1 MSLPEPTEILSKIA
15 QFQAEITSEQNIF
28 NEADIV
34 CKSLQR
40 DLKNKQIEL
49 KSLKENL
56 QEQDND
62 ASELLQR
69 LWQQQE
75 GIKRQLSDWSEN
87 GIKKAIEEQT
97 TTLKTQLN
105 EIESKYKDIRT
116 EISAREKFNLFL
128 QGNIDLMDRD
138 TRAEFSQLV
147 GEGDKQKLL
156 KENSQDIAALNVMI
170 TDLEKEHESLTKQ
183 EQKLKDYSFSDNL
196 ADDAE
201 LQRLFEERQADIT
214 KKIDNI
220 ISQQDDSELKKQYE
234 NVKLQEEEIKLIQ
247 NQIEEKNQIIK
258 QTKQKEEELFAKLE
272 QLQQESSIPQFSS
285 KQERRNSQSISYITR
300 KN

>member
-105 EIESKYKDIRT
+105 
-116 EISAREKFNLFL
+116 
-128 QGNIDLMDRD
+128 QNI
-138 TRAEFSQLV
+138 
-147 GEGDKQKLL
+147 K
-156 KENSQDIAALNVMI
+156 I
-170 TDLEKEHESLTKQ
+170 LE
-183 EQKLKDYSFSDNL
+183 
-196 ADDAE
+196 
-201 LQRLFEERQADIT
+201 QRL
-214 KKIDNI
+214 
-220 ISQQDDSELKKQYE
+220 
-234 NVKLQEEEIKLIQ
+234 VQEK
-247 NQIEEKNQIIK
+247 
-258 QTKQKEEELFAKLE
+258 
-272 QLQQESSIPQFSS
+272 SSICFY
-285 KQERRNSQSISYITR
+285 KGTLI
-300 KN
+300 

>member
-40 DLKNKQIEL
+40 DIKNKQIEL

-138 TRAEFSQLV
+138 TRDEFSQLV

-156 KENSQDIAALNVMI
+156 KEKFSR
-170 TDLEKEHESLTKQ
+170 
-183 EQKLKDYSFSDNL
+183 YCSFKCYDNRPR
-196 ADDAE
+196 E
-201 LQRLFEERQADIT
+201 GT
-214 KKIDNI
+214 
-220 ISQQDDSELKKQYE
+220 
-234 NVKLQEEEIKLIQ
+234 
-247 NQIEEKNQIIK
+247 
-258 QTKQKEEELFAKLE
+258 
-272 QLQQESSIPQFSS
+272 
-285 KQERRNSQSISYITR
+285 
-300 KN
+300 